1 MSIQE
6 SAVGRA
12 TARRRR
18 EANVLPFGGAR
29 QSSPEHERATA
40 FQGVYVGPWGASPA
54 APAENTYSKVLRQVD
69 RFALGMTYGAVV
81 VLWPFAFCFLV
92 GLV

>member
-12 TARRRR
+12 SARQRR
-18 EANVLPFGGAR
+18 EAKVLPFGDSR
-29 QSSPEHERATA
+29 QSSPERATA
-40 FQGVYVGPWGASPA
+40 FQGVYVGPWG
-54 APAENTYSKVLRQVD
+54 PAEPAESRHQKWLRQVD
-69 RFALGMTYGAVV
+69 RFALGLTYGAVCA
-81 VLWPFAFCFLV
+81 LWPFAFCFLV